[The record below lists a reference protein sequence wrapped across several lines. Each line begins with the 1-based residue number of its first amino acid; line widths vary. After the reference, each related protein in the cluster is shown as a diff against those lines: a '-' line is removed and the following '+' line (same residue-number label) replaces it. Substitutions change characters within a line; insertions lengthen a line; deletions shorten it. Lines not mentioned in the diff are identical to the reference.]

1 LCDLGRSHSRRVS
14 EDLILGSAYGCSA
27 LTEARVGVRALVT
40 VLRGPQKLEVE
51 IVPEEAREAQ

>member
-1 LCDLGRSHSRRVS
+1 MFPPCAIS